1 MKAICIEVLHLTTK
15 EGFQIKKKLDY
26 KQIGWIFITPQRFII
41 NNVINSFEET
51 VAIIDLKKQ
60 KIGEAKVKFN
70 ISMHH
75 KE

>member
-41 NNVINSFEET
+41 NNVINSLET